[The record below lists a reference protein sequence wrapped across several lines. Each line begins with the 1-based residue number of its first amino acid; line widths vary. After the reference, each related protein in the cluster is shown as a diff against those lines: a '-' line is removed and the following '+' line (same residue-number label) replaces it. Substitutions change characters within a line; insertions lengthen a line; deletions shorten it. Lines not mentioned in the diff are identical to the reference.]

1 MAIVGVPCTPSKAQE
16 DEHNPAAQGETA
28 IDPHSA
34 PPSPRHAS
42 CSSNRSCSSSRS
54 CRSCS
59 SNRSCSS
66 SRSCSS
72 GRCLP
77 FYSPGLAPRHQGGGR
92 WSGALRPSSEGG
104 KRSSRTLGRRKRE
117 TRTSCLLRNI
127 QKVQTRSPSSGRGAL
142 VGKPPRARH
151 PARRARAELN
161 ARERKPLALTSSP

>member
-1 MAIVGVPCTPSKAQE
+1 MEERVPGPWGDIKCCRRRAVGISASTTGVIRQE
-16 DEHNPAAQGETA
+16 PRTKNEHNPAAQGETA
-28 IDPHSA
+28 IDPPSA
-34 PPSPRHAS
+34 SPSPRHAS

-77 FYSPGLAPRHQGGGR
+77 FYSPGLAPHHQGGGR

-127 QKVQTRSPSSGRGAL
+127 QKVQTRSPSICSA
-142 VGKPPRARH
+142 
-151 PARRARAELN
+151 
-161 ARERKPLALTSSP
+161 